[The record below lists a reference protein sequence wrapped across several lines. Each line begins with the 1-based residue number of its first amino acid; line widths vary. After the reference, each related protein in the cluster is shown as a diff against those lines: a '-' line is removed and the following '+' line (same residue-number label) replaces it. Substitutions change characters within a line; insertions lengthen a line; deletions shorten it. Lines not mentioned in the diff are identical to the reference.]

1 MKRTVCMLVLVALC
15 LCGCTQVGDS
25 IKEPV
30 TFYYVREQYKTDMS
44 QAIGTEVRE
53 AAGHRE
59 DLAYMLRL
67 YLLGPTQEGLV
78 SPLPRTIL
86 VQNVQVQG
94 LTVVLTLSDTE
105 SSMSDGEFSLACA
118 CLSLTCLD
126 LTQAKRVT
134 ILSGSRTVT
143 MSQENLA
150 LFDSGPAAATEE
162 PT

>member
-1 MKRTVCMLVLVALC
+1 MKRTVCMLLMALC
-15 LCGCTQVGDS
+15 LCGCAPVGES

-30 TFYYVREQYKTDMS
+30 TFYYVREQYKADMS
-44 QAIGTEVRE
+44 QAIGTEIRE
-53 AAGHRE
+53 AAGHRD
-59 DLAYMLRL
+59 DLSYMLRL

-86 VQNVQVQG
+86 VQSAKIQG
-94 LTVVLTLSDTE
+94 RSVVLTLSDTGK
-105 SSMSDGEFSLACA
+105 SLSDGEFSLACA

-126 LTQAKRVT
+126 LTQARRVT
-134 ILSGSRTVT
+134 IISGSRTVT
-143 MSQENLA
+143 MSQENLE

>member
-1 MKRTVCMLVLVALC
+1 MKRTVCMLLLALC
-15 LCGCTQVGDS
+15 LCGCTLSGES
-25 IKEPV
+25 MKEPV
-30 TFYYVREQYKTDMS
+30 TFYYVREQYKADMS
-44 QAIGTEVRE
+44 QAIGTEIRE

-86 VQNVQVQG
+86 VQSVQVQG
-94 LTVVLTLSDTE
+94 RTVFLTLSDTDG
-105 SSMSDGEFSLACA
+105 SLSDGEFSLACA

-126 LTQAKRVT
+126 LTQARRVT
-134 ILSGSRTVT
+134 IVSGSRTVT